1 MNQKD
6 LLLENIKELH
16 TTPLGEERIK
26 KNLKL
31 EAVDVVDYCR
41 NLIVNNECYIEKLGK
56 NWYCETKNI
65 RITINSFSYTI
76 ITAHILK

>member
-1 MNQKD
+1 MMDQKS
-6 LLLENIKELH
+6 LLLDNSERLH
-16 TTPLGEERIK
+16 TTLLGEERIK

-31 EAVDVVDYCR
+31 QVVDYCK
-41 NLIVNNECYIEKLGK
+41 NLILSNECHIEKKGK

-76 ITAHILK
+76 ITAHIIK